1 MIFVPE
7 KKSCAIWR
15 DCGDYVNIYYKVN
28 PTPDNNNA
36 IDFKWWK
43 KNGKTDDPYYLEVQ
57 EVLNHLV
64 LPCSLDAC
72 RCQPQL
78 RYNDIIKKWYCNCSS
93 SALGTKNDDEDE
105 IKTLIY
111 WAKGEYTEEKG
122 FCDDPINAILRWNI
136 SLAEDYK
143 FYAEELLKD
152 RNNSPYLKLLM
163 KGINDNENTCD
174 K

>member
-7 KKSCAIWR
+7 KKNCTVWR
-15 DCGDYVNIYYKVN
+15 DCGDYVYIYYKVN
-28 PTPDNNNA
+28 PTPESNNA

-43 KNGKTDDPYYLEVQ
+43 KDNDIKDPYYLEVQ
-57 EVLNHLV
+57 EVLEHFV

-78 RYNDIIKKWYCNCSS
+78 RYNDIIKKWYCNCTS

-105 IKTLIY
+105 LKTMLRG
-111 WAKGEYTEEKG
+111 KEFTEENG
-122 FCDDPINAILRWNI
+122 FCDDPISAILRWN
-136 SLAEDYK
+136 LARAEDYK

-152 RNNSPYLKLLM
+152 RVNSPYIKLLT
-163 KGINDNENTCD
+163 KGMNENENTCD